1 VFFSAIWE
9 TLVYLAVATWQ
20 EPWRALF
27 RVHGGFP
34 SYKLKDMSEEQKQCE
49 TTGDL
54 FISAIDLWC
63 DQYHPSSSDENTQMM
78 SMQEILE
85 ALDSLYVTDSFSGSV
100 VFEK

>member
-1 VFFSAIWE
+1 
-9 TLVYLAVATWQ
+9 
-20 EPWRALF
+20 
-27 RVHGGFP
+27 
-34 SYKLKDMSEEQKQCE
+34 MSEEQKQCE

-100 VFEK
+100 VFAELKKRGYVTKYDAASNQFKILVNNF